1 MYRVLLIPFL
11 VLVAV
16 RSTVAAGTPMRYRW
30 QVNKPVYLRLTA
42 KLTGSLPIMQ
52 NPEPV
57 DLEGVLR
64 VTYIATPRRTDSDG
78 NTVIRFEVSEA
89 DAEVLGI
96 PVSVPME
103 DAHKVL
109 DRVVT
114 FAPTGEVVRVEKAPP
129 LPFAL
134 SIPGVDPQRLYSL
147 LCPIVFPV
155 ELVSAG
161 DEWDYNSMLLGT
173 EDAPARFRARVL
185 QVPSGSQGMAREL
198 RMAQEF
204 TMEVNQL
211 LGEDKKP
218 VAQGKEPMLSRNGT
232 IQGNGIMVFDPAAG
246 KLLRGH
252 LTIQAN
258 ITEKVLQP
266 TATDGPVET
275 VSKVKAV
282 LQIQPD
288 TKPSAAAKASPS
300 KKGGRTVAAPHRRR
314 GK

>member
-1 MYRVLLIPFL
+1 
-11 VLVAV
+11 
-16 RSTVAAGTPMRYRW
+16 
-30 QVNKPVYLRLTA
+30 
-42 KLTGSLPIMQ
+42 
-52 NPEPV
+52 V
-57 DLEGVLR
+57 DLEGGFR
-64 VTYIATPRRTDSDG
+64 VTYIAAPRRTDSDG

-211 LGEDKKP
+211 LGKDKKP

>member
-1 MYRVLLIPFL
+1 VYRVLLIPFL

-161 DEWDYNSMLLGT
+161 DEWDYNSMLLGK
-173 EDAPARFRARVL
+173 
-185 QVPSGSQGMAREL
+185 L